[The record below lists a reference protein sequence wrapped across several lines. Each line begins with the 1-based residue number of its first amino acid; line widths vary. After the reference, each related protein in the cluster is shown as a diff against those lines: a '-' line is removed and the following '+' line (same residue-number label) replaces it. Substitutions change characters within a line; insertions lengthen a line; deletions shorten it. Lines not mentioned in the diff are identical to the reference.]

1 METSR
6 HKRRPKHH
14 EQTDRSEET
23 AAGKTPMLED
33 RPTPGPAA
41 AVSPTPAPRTVRPAI
56 EPVLRRRG
64 ILQTLRHA
72 WLPAL
77 CLGLGVGVLTSRA
90 VWQLQYRPKPVYR
103 AQAALKVDWTHPWV
117 KGLLAEG
124 SKASADERT
133 LALADAMR
141 SRSVLQE
148 VLRISEAS
156 DTPNQTVIGRTLEQG
171 LRVESNGSQVV
182 HVSLDGT
189 DAEQLPALV
198 NAVQSAFVRVFV
210 DQERQTQRARM
221 GELEKQYKDLQ
232 KDLVRSRRDLQ
243 MADSKMD
250 EDKTLQPQLEEYQ
263 KQLARAEVE
272 LVSARARLAGLK
284 DTATK
289 DAPTA
294 AEEEEV
300 AKTVDKFLDKD
311 QKLREMKEEADQIL
325 VRIRNLERVSP
336 QPRRLVEYTDSIDAH
351 QAILRAMERRRRAIR
366 PAVERKVREII
377 EDNRE
382 ETPLEKARNEVA
394 LYEAQVKDLKQR
406 VKDKS
411 KAVAV
416 LGEGR
421 RMLAARRSE
430 TIAEKTQEIEK
441 LDKQSRTLLEQA
453 DRIRSELNRPL
464 PAIKLDA
471 ATTAEMISNP
481 GEGGLRRAALAGLF
495 ALGLVGLVVSYRE
508 HRQARMHAA
517 DNILEELSLPLLA
530 SVPALAGSLD
540 LFSAPLD
547 ESQPGSEFQER
558 CAAIDAICPVVLQAG
573 QEGQARVVLVTS
585 AVGAEGESELASHLA
600 YRLARCGKRT
610 LLVDSD
616 ILQPRLHRI
625 LGETGEPGLG
635 DVLRNQVAW
644 SDVIRPTQLNDLWF
658 VPAGKTDYQAADAL
672 ARDDIEPLLAQLRP
686 EYDVILLDACA
697 VLRSTYGVQ
706 LARHADGVIVSVRRE
721 QSRAIEVFAAHQ
733 RLHMLNIPV
742 LGAVFVG
749 QTSLGLAARFQNF
762 GASLKSTALGGASLI
777 TGVWKW
783 LTRLEPPVPTSSQAP
798 GQEPRQRRVA

>member
-6 HKRRPKHH
+6 HKRRPKHD
-14 EQTDRSEET
+14 EQTDRSEGT
-23 AAGKTPMLED
+23 PAGKKPILED
-33 RPTPGPAA
+33 RLTPGTATVA
-41 AVSPTPAPRTVRPAI
+41 SPTPAPRTVRPAI

-77 CLGLGVGVLTSRA
+77 CLGLGVGALTSRA
-90 VWQLQYRPKPVYR
+90 VWQLQHRPKPVYR
-103 AQAALKVDWTHPWV
+103 AQAALKVDWTHPWLT
-117 KGLLAEG
+117 GLLPEG
-124 SKASADERT
+124 SKASADDRI
-133 LALADAMR
+133 LALADVVR

-148 VLRISEAS
+148 VLRTSAS
-156 DTPNQTVIGRTLEQG
+156 AGHNPDAIGRRLEQG

-182 HVSLDGT
+182 RLSLDGT
-189 DAEQLPALV
+189 DAEQLPGLV
-198 NAVQSAFVRVFV
+198 NAVQSAFVQIFV
-210 DQERQTQRARM
+210 DQERQTQRSRM
-221 GELEKQYKDLQ
+221 LDLEKQYKEVQ
-232 KDLVRSRRDLQ
+232 KELVRNRRDLH
-243 MADSKMD
+243 MADNKID

-263 KQLARAEVE
+263 KQLARAEVD
-272 LVSARARLAGLK
+272 LVSARSRLAGLK

-289 DAPTA
+289 NAPTA

-300 AKTVDKFLDKD
+300 AKTVEKFLDKD
-311 QKLREMKEEADQIL
+311 QKLRAMKEEADQIL
-325 VRIRNLERVSP
+325 ARIRGLERVSP
-336 QPRRLVEYTDSIDAH
+336 QPRRLVEYTDAIDAH
-351 QAILRAMERRRRAIR
+351 QSILRAIERRRRAIR
-366 PAVERKVREII
+366 PAVERKVRDIF

-394 LYEAQVKDLKQR
+394 LYEAEVKDLKQR

-441 LDKQSRTLLEQA
+441 LDKQSRSLLERS
-453 DRIRSELNRPL
+453 DRIRAELNRPL
-464 PAIKLDA
+464 PALKLDA
-471 ATTAEMISNP
+471 ATTAELIADP
-481 GEGGLRRAALAGLF
+481 GAGNLRRAAIAGF
-495 ALGLVGLVVSYRE
+495 VALGLAGLVVSYRE
-508 HRQARMHAA
+508 HRQARMHSA
-517 DNILEELSLPLLA
+517 DNVLEELSLPLLA
-530 SVPALAGSLD
+530 SVPALAGNLD

-547 ESQPGSEFQER
+547 ESQTGSEFQDR
-558 CAAIDAICPVVLQAG
+558 CAAVDAICPVVLQAG

-610 LLVDSD
+610 LLIDGD
-616 ILQPRLHRI
+616 ILQPSLHRV
-625 LGETGEPGLG
+625 LGETGEPGLSE
-635 DVLRNQVAW
+635 VLRNQAAW

-658 VPAGKTDYQAADAL
+658 VPAGRTDYLTADAL
-672 ARDDIEPLLAQLRP
+672 TRDDIEPLIAQLRP

-697 VLRSTYGVQ
+697 VLKSTYGVQ
-706 LARHADGVIVSVRRE
+706 IARHADGVVVSVRRE

-749 QTSLGLAARFQNF
+749 QTSLGVAARIQNF
-762 GASLKSTALGGASLI
+762 GAAFKSTALGGASLV

-783 LTRLEPPVPTSSQAP
+783 LTRLEAPIPTQSQAP
-798 GQEPRQRRVA
+798 AQVSRERRAA